1 MYLDYSNI
9 TFDSYDRA
17 DTPEL
22 LLQTMGGTTIGV
34 LSNVFNIKL
43 NVKYSEPSEISFS
56 IGAYHDGVKTPY
68 YDSIT
73 GFKILYTKQYGVYL
87 ILEPEVTGDGLEEQK
102 EVKAYSIEKEL
113 EFKRFFIEEGT
124 FNFWNPVSSNN
135 TILGRILEIA
145 DGWSVGYVSP
155 SLIGRYRTFD
165 DYNDYLLSFM
175 YNTIPEKMR
184 CVFVFD
190 PYLKTINAYDVDEER
205 EPIPLYLD
213 FDTIMQELE
222 VSELSNELVTAIQP
236 YGADDLDIR
245 NVNPI
250 GTNWIYDLSWFIANG
265 DIPEDLANKWELWQR
280 EILTTQEYYRGLV
293 SMRAVATARL
303 LSEQAALKDLQGELE
318 SIHLQQNVTIQTMAD
333 EITDAGRQYQEGVLA
348 TLHDAEVSKKA
359 EISAK
364 ESVIEDLED
373 ELSDDDSG
381 YNAKI
386 KEIVDRLG
394 INSYFTSSELAI
406 LKKFFIEQTLEEE
419 TFVATDVDV
428 SVSGSIDELS
438 TCQLTITNSDI
449 TLNNY
454 GADIACDIYT
464 ITGGTFSVGGNDP
477 MSGDIIRGTI
487 EVRSGSGILISLY
500 IGTSIINGTS
510 VPSGLITFNSNNFRI
525 NSDVHFVTEDEV
537 STQKGTTA
545 TITSNNVQVYLT
557 TNVSEY
563 QKYSVQMELFDYA
576 VEVLSDKA
584 TPTYEF
590 DVDSAN
596 FIFTQELAPFR
607 NNLELGKPIYLRL
620 HNGEVIKPILIEFEV
635 DFEKRNEIDLIFSNR
650 FKRPDNVN
658 TLKDMIESS
667 YSSSHSFDASKYIYG
682 KSVDQASQ
690 VSQFMNSSLDAAVN
704 TILGAQNQSVIIDGS
719 GVRIGGDSNNQL
731 RIVDSMIAM
740 SDDGWQS
747 AKLAIGHFY
756 SDEIGNYFGV
766 NADIIGGKLLVG
778 NNLVIES
785 SSDGNVVKQFRFD
798 STGAWINN
806 GTLTMQMDNG
816 GKILLDP
823 RYGILA
829 GNGSLYTT
837 SGTTVVPSFI
847 DGQGQIVFDNEG
859 FPQNANFFL
868 DLRDGSAYFRGR
880 ITSTAGKIG
889 GWTIE
894 ANRLSSGSGASYV
907 GLSSNASDT
916 YAIWAGGATAS
927 SAPFRVKRNGDVW
940 MTTGTFKGVVQASDY
955 KDSSGN
961 SMMTADGK
969 FDSDYL
975 ELYGITVK
983 DRNNNTVMTID
994 SNGVSIVSGSI
1005 SWSNV
1010 TNTSSL
1016 TQSITNAQNTANSA
1030 ATAANNAASAAEDAS
1045 DEVYAL
1051 ARGTYTS
1058 AGTTFI
1064 NQKTIYSANIIG
1076 GTLMATSG
1084 ASNYVTV
1091 KSDGLYYYT
1100 GTSIGFKMT
1109 TTGTGANRVTTITAN
1124 GNYKFECENTIDF
1137 SNQTVSFS
1145 NANVSGLYLRF
1156 TS

>member
-1 MYLDYSNI
+1 MLIHDLHEEYFLGD
-9 TFDSYDRA
+9 FDDDGPQSFLMSLYFGE
-17 DTPEL
+17 T
-22 LLQTMGGTTIGV
+22 TINGTTV
-34 LSNVFNIKL
+34 
-43 NVKYSEPSEISFS
+43 
-56 IGAYHDGVKTPY
+56 
-68 YDSIT
+68 
-73 GFKILYTKQYGVYL
+73 Q
-87 ILEPEVTGDGLEEQK
+87 
-102 EVKAYSIEKEL
+102 
-113 EFKRFFIEEGT
+113 
-124 FNFWNPVSSNN
+124 
-135 TILGRILEIA
+135 
-145 DGWSVGYVSP
+145 
-155 SLIGRYRTFD
+155 
-165 DYNDYLLSFM
+165 
-175 YNTIPEKMR
+175 
-184 CVFVFD
+184 
-190 PYLKTINAYDVDEER
+190 
-205 EPIPLYLD
+205 
-213 FDTIMQELE
+213 
-222 VSELSNELVTAIQP
+222 
-236 YGADDLDIR
+236 
-245 NVNPI
+245 
-250 GTNWIYDLSWFIANG
+250 
-265 DIPEDLANKWELWQR
+265 
-280 EILTTQEYYRGLV
+280 
-293 SMRAVATARL
+293 
-303 LSEQAALKDLQGELE
+303 
-318 SIHLQQNVTIQTMAD
+318 
-333 EITDAGRQYQEGVLA
+333 
-348 TLHDAEVSKKA
+348 
-359 EISAK
+359 
-364 ESVIEDLED
+364 
-373 ELSDDDSG
+373 
-381 YNAKI
+381 
-386 KEIVDRLG
+386 
-394 INSYFTSSELAI
+394 
-406 LKKFFIEQTLEEE
+406 
-419 TFVATDVDV
+419 
-428 SVSGSIDELS
+428 
-438 TCQLTITNSDI
+438 
-449 TLNNY
+449 
-454 GADIACDIYT
+454 
-464 ITGGTFSVGGNDP
+464 
-477 MSGDIIRGTI
+477 
-487 EVRSGSGILISLY
+487 SGILTLSGDGNSISSD
-500 IGTSIINGTS
+500 IHMVNDSD
-510 VPSGLITFNSNNFRI
+510 VITFNGTYINYSASN
-525 NSDVHFVTEDEV
+525 
-537 STQKGTTA
+537 A
-545 TITSNNVQVYLT
+545 TMYET
-557 TNVSEY
+557 TNISEY
-563 QKYSVQMELFDYA
+563 QKYSVKMELYDYA
-576 VEVLSDKA
+576 VAVLSDKA

-940 MTTGTFKGVVQASDY
+940 MTTGTFKGIVQASDY

-961 SMMTADGK
+961 SMMTPDGK